1 MIEERAG
8 AGRRALRL
16 SVDYGQRWPLDD
28 GIGVGPPVAW
38 DEVITPE
45 LKQRLVDWATFFRQH
60 ADEET
65 GLFGS
70 EERRRWFQRE
80 GFRLLK
86 ELQAQAGD
94 RFDFTIDLWF

>member
-1 MIEERAG
+1 VIDPGTA
-8 AGRRALRL
+8 APRRPLRL
-16 SVDYGQRWPLDD
+16 SVDYGQRWPLNDH
-28 GIGVGPPVAW
+28 IGVGPAIEW
-38 DEVITPE
+38 DEVITPD
-45 LKQRLVDWATFFRQH
+45 LKRRLIEWATFFREH
-60 ADEET
+60 GDEET

-80 GFRLLK
+80 GFLLLK

>member
-1 MIEERAG
+1 VIDPGTA
-8 AGRRALRL
+8 APRRPLRL
-16 SVDYGQRWPLDD
+16 SVDYGQRWPLNDY
-28 GIGVGPPVAW
+28 IGVGPAVEW
-38 DEVITPE
+38 DEVITPD
-45 LKQRLVDWATFFRQH
+45 LKRRLIGWATFFREH

>member
-1 MIEERAG
+1 VIDPGTA
-8 AGRRALRL
+8 APRRPLRL
-16 SVDYGQRWPLDD
+16 SVDYGQRWPLNDY
-28 GIGVGPPVAW
+28 IGVGSAVEW
-38 DEVITPE
+38 DEVITPD
-45 LKQRLVDWATFFRQH
+45 LKRRLIGWATFFREH